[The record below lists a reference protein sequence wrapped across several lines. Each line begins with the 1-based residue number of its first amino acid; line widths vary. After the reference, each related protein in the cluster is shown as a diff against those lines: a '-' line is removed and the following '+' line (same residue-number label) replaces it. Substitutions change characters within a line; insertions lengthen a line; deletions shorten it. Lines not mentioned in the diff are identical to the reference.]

1 MKTRNIAPFKQQL
14 LRQREALLQ
23 QLAQLRG
30 GASIVD
36 APAEILAQSEQSHAQ
51 VFSERELELIL
62 DDRESGELRTIDA
75 ALQRMEEGVYGL
87 CTDCGV
93 EIPMARLQVAPEA
106 ARCIA
111 CQDKHEHSRQ
121 GTVEI

>member
-1 MKTRNIAPFKQQL
+1 MKTRDTTALKQQL
-14 LRQREALLQ
+14 LQQRESLLQ

-36 APAEILAQSEQSHAQ
+36 APAEILAQSETSHAQ

-62 DDRESGELRTIDA
+62 DDRESGELRTINA

-93 EIPMARLQVAPEA
+93 EIPLARLQAAPEA
-106 ARCIA
+106 ARCIS
-111 CQDKHEHSRQ
+111 CQNKHEHARQ
-121 GTVEI
+121 GAVEI